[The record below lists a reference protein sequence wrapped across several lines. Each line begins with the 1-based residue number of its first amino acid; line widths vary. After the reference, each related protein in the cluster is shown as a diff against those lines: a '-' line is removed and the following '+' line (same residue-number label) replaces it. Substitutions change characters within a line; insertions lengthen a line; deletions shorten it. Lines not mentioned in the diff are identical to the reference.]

1 MSWLSS
7 LKSVFSP
14 ALEVKQEEVQQVL
27 QSYVL
32 PESTDTLQARI
43 SQINIEGRV
52 LQLTI
57 NTFVHEADHLQK
69 IHDDL
74 ADAQEKCGIQEL
86 NLHVIQQKTG
96 KLQQAAQAE
105 GTESTSAKPKLPPVI
120 DATAASTTA
129 THVQDKAKPAP
140 SETPAQAAEADPN
153 NPPIQ
158 KAAPQQRDVPKH
170 PRIKNVILVSSGKG
184 GVGKSTTTVNLALAL
199 QQLGLKV
206 GVLDADIYGPSIPTM
221 LGNAG
226 RTPLIEAENFV
237 PIDAYGMPVLSI
249 GHLTGDNNTPVAW
262 RGPKATGALMQLFN
276 QTLWPDLDVLMIDMP
291 PGTGDIQLTLAQRIP
306 VTGAVIVTT
315 PQNVALMDATKG
327 IELFNR
333 VHIPVMGVIENMSTH
348 ICSNCGF
355 EEQIFGVGG
364 GDKLSEQYQIPLL
377 GRLPL
382 NVQIRENADAGKPS
396 VAVGDSAAESY
407 IEIAEKIAAQLPKT
421 EKDSHRIF

>member
-32 PESTDTLQARI
+32 PESTDALQARI

-74 ADAQEKCGIQEL
+74 ADALEKCGIQEL

-120 DATAASTTA
+120 DATAASTA

-140 SETPAQAAEADPN
+140 SETPAQAAEVDPN

>member
-14 ALEVKQEEVQQVL
+14 SQEVKEEEIQQVL
-27 QSYVL
+27 QNYVL
-32 PESTDTLQARI
+32 PNSNNALKDRITQVNVQGQILQI
-43 SQINIEGRV
+43 
-52 LQLTI
+52 TI
-57 NTFVHEADHLQK
+57 NTFPSEADDLQK

-74 ADAQEKCGIQEL
+74 ADALEKCGINEL
-86 NLHVIQQKTG
+86 NMHVIQQKTG
-96 KLQQAAQAE
+96 HKSEGGCGHHHAE
-105 GTESTSAKPKLPPVI
+105 GESCSSQEKAESSAAKSQLPPVV
-120 DATAASTTA
+120 DAS
-129 THVQDKAKPAP
+129 AKTPEAPA
-140 SETPAQAAEADPN
+140 EVDPN

-226 RTPLIEAENFV
+226 RTPMIEAEQFV
-237 PIDAYGMPVLSI
+237 PIEAYGLAVLSI

-276 QTLWPDLDVLMIDMP
+276 QTLWPDLDVLVIDMP

-333 VHIPVMGVIENMSTH
+333 VHIPVMGVVENMSTH
-348 ICSNCGF
+348 ICSNCGH
-355 EEQIFGVGG
+355 EEQIFGTGG
-364 GDKLSEQYQIPLL
+364 GDQLSAQYDIPLL

-396 VAVGDSAAESY
+396 VIAGDDAAESY
-407 IEIAEKIAAQLPKT
+407 MAIAQKVADALPQAEKDKN
-421 EKDSHRIF
+421 RIF

>member
-1 MSWLSS
+1 MSWFSS

-14 ALEVKQEEVQQVL
+14 AQEVKEEEIQQVL
-27 QSYVL
+27 QGYHL
-32 PESTDTLQARI
+32 PQSNDCLQDRI
-43 SQINIEGRV
+43 TQLQVQGRV
-52 LQLTI
+52 LQLSIKTYPE
-57 NTFVHEADHLQK
+57 EADHLQK

-74 ADAQEKCGIQEL
+74 ADALEKCGIQEL
-86 NLHVIQQKTG
+86 NLHVVQQK
-96 KLQQAAQAE
+96 KAASDSCSSQPTTAN
-105 GTESTSAKPKLPPVI
+105 TQLPPVVN
-120 DATAASTTA
+120 AS
-129 THVQDKAKPAP
+129 P
-140 SETPAQAAEADPN
+140 AAEKVESDPN

-158 KAAPQQRDVPKH
+158 KAAPQQRDLAPH

-199 QQLGLKV
+199 QKQGLKV

-226 RTPLIEAENFV
+226 QTPLIENEHFV
-237 PIDAYGMPVLSI
+237 PLEAYGMAVLSI

-315 PQNVALMDATKG
+315 PQNVALLDATKG
-327 IELFNR
+327 IELFNK
-333 VHIPVMGVIENMSTH
+333 VGIPVLGVIENMSTH
-348 ICSNCGF
+348 ICSNCGY
-355 EEQIFGVGG
+355 EEQIFGKGG
-364 GDKLSEQYQIPLL
+364 GDKLSEQYDIPLL

-382 NVQIRENADAGKPS
+382 NAQIRENADKGQPS
-396 VAVGDSAAESY
+396 VVAMDEAADSY
-407 IEIAEKIAAQLPKT
+407 REIAQAVWTQVSKLPQPARDDK
-421 EKDSHRIF
+421 RIF

>member
-74 ADAQEKCGIQEL
+74 ADALEKCGIQEL

-96 KLQQAAQAE
+96 KLQQAAVETAHSNC
-105 GTESTSAKPKLPPVI
+105 GKPKLPPVI

-129 THVQDKAKPAP
+129 THVQDKTKPAP

>member
-14 ALEVKQEEVQQVL
+14 SQEVKEEEIQQVL
-27 QSYVL
+27 QNYVL
-32 PESTDTLQARI
+32 PNSNNALKDRITQVNVQGQILQI
-43 SQINIEGRV
+43 
-52 LQLTI
+52 TI
-57 NTFVHEADHLQK
+57 NTFPSEADDLQK

-74 ADAQEKCGIQEL
+74 ADALEKCGINEL
-86 NLHVIQQKTG
+86 NMHVIQQKTG
-96 KLQQAAQAE
+96 HKSEGGCGHHHAE
-105 GTESTSAKPKLPPVI
+105 GEICSSQEKAESSAAKSQLPPVV
-120 DATAASTTA
+120 DAS
-129 THVQDKAKPAP
+129 AKTPEAPA
-140 SETPAQAAEADPN
+140 EVDPN

-226 RTPLIEAENFV
+226 RTPMIEAEQFV
-237 PIDAYGMPVLSI
+237 PIEAYGMAVLSI
-249 GHLTGDNNTPVAW
+249 GHLTGDHNTPVAW

-276 QTLWPDLDVLMIDMP
+276 QTLWPDLDVLVIDMP

-333 VHIPVMGVIENMSTH
+333 VHIPVMGVVENMSTH
-348 ICSNCGF
+348 ICSNCGH
-355 EEQIFGVGG
+355 EEQIFGTGG
-364 GDKLSEQYQIPLL
+364 GDQLSAQYDIPLL

-396 VAVGDSAAESY
+396 VIAGDDAAESY
-407 IEIAEKIAAQLPKT
+407 MAIAQKVADALPQAEKDKN
-421 EKDSHRIF
+421 RIF